1 MSPMPTTANMIC
13 DYIHVASNISSLLL
27 VEDLKVITHEKAWL
41 EKMTNIKG
49 KKKKKNPKKGEK

>member
-1 MSPMPTTANMIC
+1 MIC